1 MNKSI
6 GGIVNLSQM
15 LVSAIN
21 EAKEQEI
28 KHLTNPRCK
37 KPHFGTIHYTLSE
50 LAIRMDLT
58 PPTLE
63 ETENLIRRSW

>member
-15 LVSAIN
+15 LVTAMN

-28 KHLTNPRCK
+28 KHLTNARCK
-37 KPHFGTIHYTLSE
+37 KPSFSRVQYALSE